1 MSGLK
6 KYWSNLPARD
16 QRVLTYGGLAVLA
29 ILLYTLIW
37 APLQD
42 QLKLLRPQVVSK
54 SADLA
59 WMEQQANTIR
69 KLNSSPSAKIGV
81 SKQPILTL
89 VDQTA
94 KAQKIRD
101 RIKQIQ
107 PGKESGTAKLWFDKV
122 VFKDWLRWL
131 DKITA
136 QDIDVTRVS
145 ITKSAEFP
153 RVNIRLELEGKL

>member
-6 KYWSNLPARD
+6 KYWLNLSARD
-16 QRVLTYGGLAVLA
+16 RRVLSFGSLVVLA

-37 APLQD
+37 TPLQD
-42 QLKLLRPQVVSK
+42 QLNLLRPQVASK

-59 WMEQQANTIR
+59 WMHQQADMIR
-69 KLNSSPSAKIGV
+69 SLNISSPETQAGSG
-81 SKQPILTL
+81 QPILTV

-107 PGKESGTAKLWFDKV
+107 PGKETGTAKLWFDKV
-122 VFKDWLRWL
+122 IFEDWLRWL
-131 DKITA
+131 DIVSAKGIS
-136 QDIDVTRVS
+136 VTRVS
-145 ITKSAEFP
+145 ITKSAELP
-153 RVNIRLELEGKL
+153 KVNIRLELKQR